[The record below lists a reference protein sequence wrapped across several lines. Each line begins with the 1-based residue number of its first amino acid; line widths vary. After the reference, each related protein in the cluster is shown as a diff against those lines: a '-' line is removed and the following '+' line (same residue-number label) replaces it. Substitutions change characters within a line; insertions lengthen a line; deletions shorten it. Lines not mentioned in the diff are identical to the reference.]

1 LLNQQKADGHWARV
15 WNPRTG
21 DELGDDGWV
30 GDQAWMALAMSIY
43 ARRTHINE
51 AAASA
56 ENCSSW
62 LAQQIDATGR
72 VVASTEGNVDVWW
85 AMISTSKYAEAEKI
99 AGYLLNPT
107 TVWDTDLQYWWR
119 GDNDPEKAMD
129 TATWLSFFARHPL
142 INQSE
147 MGKQALSFVSKT
159 LSTNSEDGSICGL
172 DGMGPVGIWN
182 EGMAQYVSAGGIGAQ
197 TVLNTLLAQQNSDG
211 SMPASTGN
219 WTSDM
224 YGWLT
229 TWRGLAPTAWL
240 YFALTEPPF
249 PIHKVYLPL
258 IQKNS

>member
-1 LLNQQKADGHWARV
+1 
-15 WNPRTG
+15 
-21 DELGDDGWV
+21 
-30 GDQAWMALAMSIY
+30 
-43 ARRTHINE
+43 
-51 AAASA
+51 
-56 ENCSSW
+56 
-62 LAQQIDATGR
+62 
-72 VVASTEGNVDVWW
+72 
-85 AMISTSKYAEAEKI
+85 
-99 AGYLLNPT
+99 
-107 TVWDTDLQYWWR
+107 
-119 GDNDPEKAMD
+119 
-129 TATWLSFFARHPL
+129 
-142 INQSE
+142 